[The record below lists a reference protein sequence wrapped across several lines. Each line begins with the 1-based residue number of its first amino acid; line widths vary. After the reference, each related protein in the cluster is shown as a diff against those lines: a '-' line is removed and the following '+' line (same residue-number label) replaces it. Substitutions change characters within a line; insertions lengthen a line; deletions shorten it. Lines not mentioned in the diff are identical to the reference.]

1 MVAVADRIDGW
12 RNDPPRRLIHRES
25 FRASVLHHSG
35 SRAVPQSIAAKKCLL
50 TTPSLLSRGTFNSG
64 VVWSRIDR
72 RAQPLRLRS
81 GQAGTDVLQEPQEGR
96 ASPAPTRAKEEGGVK
111 PPYHGEEEYG

>member
-50 TTPSLLSRGTFNSG
+50 TTPSLLSKGIWPNHKLLIPNQAVKREILL
-64 VVWSRIDR
+64 SRFLWKSR
-72 RAQPLRLRS
+72 N
-81 GQAGTDVLQEPQEGR
+81 TDFECP
-96 ASPAPTRAKEEGGVK
+96 
-111 PPYHGEEEYG
+111 